1 MEIRACFS
9 LSCLLR
15 MRGGHGMAA
24 IGSAK
29 WAADLRMKALGGLDE
44 RMSTRSTIN
53 LPAEP

>member
-1 MEIRACFS
+1 
-9 LSCLLR
+9 
-15 MRGGHGMAA
+15 MAT